1 VLGLVFFDI
10 FISDLDEGIESTLSK
25 FADNRE
31 LERVTDT
38 PENCAAIQQPC
49 RKRLGRTGGWQAGH
63 KSAVCPCSPES
74 QPYPRLHQQNCGQ
87 QGKGVYLKH
96 LTFFLREKN
105 IYIETKQNNKKK

>member
-1 VLGLVFFDI
+1 MVKLLCLKKESESPGKPVSYAKPHYEYKLG
-10 FISDLDEGIESTLSK
+10 
-25 FADNRE
+25 N
-31 LERVTDT
+31 VTT
-38 PENCAAIQQPC
+38 EHSLP
-49 RKRLGRTGGWQAGH
+49 RKTWEP
-63 KSAVCPCSPES
+63 AVSPCSPES